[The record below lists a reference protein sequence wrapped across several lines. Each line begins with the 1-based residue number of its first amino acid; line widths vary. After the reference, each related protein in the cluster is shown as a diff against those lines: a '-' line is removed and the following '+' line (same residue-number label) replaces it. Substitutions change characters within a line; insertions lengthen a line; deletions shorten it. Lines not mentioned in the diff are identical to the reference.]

1 MMNKIYNFLRLFIH
15 FIVPL
20 HGTYKLFKPLI
31 FSQIKMKRKDYK
43 KPTMQIVLLKGGQPL
58 LAGSANDRPDYDPT
72 NDNPF
77 AEL

>member
-1 MMNKIYNFLRLFIH
+1 
-15 FIVPL
+15 
-20 HGTYKLFKPLI
+20 
-31 FSQIKMKRKDYK
+31 MKRKDYK

-77 AEL
+77 AQP